1 MDFKLVL
8 NCPNFVAFLML
19 VGNSFQ
25 IFGPMVKIAFIL
37 SSFVFQ
43 NRSYFLCC
51 NCDSPDLQQ
60 KSYQKTQATY
70 YSYIWT

>member
-25 IFGPMVKIAFIL
+25 IFGPMVKIVFIL
-37 SSFVFQ
+37 CICISKL
-43 NRSYFLCC
+43 FLF
-51 NCDSPDLQQ
+51 LVL
-60 KSYQKTQATY
+60 
-70 YSYIWT
+70 